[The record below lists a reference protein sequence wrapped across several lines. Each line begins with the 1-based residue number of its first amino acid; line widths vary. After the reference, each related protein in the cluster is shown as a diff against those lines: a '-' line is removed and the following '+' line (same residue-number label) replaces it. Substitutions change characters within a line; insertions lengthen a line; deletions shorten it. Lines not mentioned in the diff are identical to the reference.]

1 MIHFSQSGPMALKT
15 FFKIEE
21 ITNKKNQQKSR
32 KCDVQAKKK
41 KKIKLDN
48 CSLYKSRDV
57 LIILKQNAPKV
68 QDMAF

>member
-1 MIHFSQSGPMALKT
+1 MIHFSQSGPRALKT

-21 ITNKKNQQKSR
+21 INQQKSR